1 MPKTKSSPKAK
12 NHPDQAA
19 AGKGMPAEKAL
30 PQTTRPGK
38 SDTLQDSSV
47 EASLQL
53 PHERDQALN
62 MTAETP
68 DPLMKKAACDV
79 DQGHKDTSNGPEMDR
94 AYKKL

>member
-1 MPKTKSSPKAK
+1 MLKTKSSPKAK
-12 NHPDQAA
+12 NPPDQAA
-19 AGKGMPAEKAL
+19 AGKGMPAKKAL
-30 PQTTRPGK
+30 AQTARPGK
-38 SDTLQDSSV
+38 SGTLQDSSV

-68 DPLMKKAACDV
+68 DPLMTKAARDV